1 MEECVEK
8 YPYSKF
14 TKEDRRMYEEILES
28 LPYDSAL
35 ESFFIEEA
43 KSARRQEQM
52 KKRYLIPL
60 CSNEVEFKFP
70 VNPSAEDHFLS
81 GEKCR
86 KIQSLIAE
94 LTPTQ
99 GRRIIKMF
107 YENQTRRQIA
117 DSEGVSEAAVGKT
130 IAKVL
135 RILRES
141 LQGEQV

>member
-14 TKEDRRMYEEILES
+14 TKEDRRMYEDILES
-28 LPYDSAL
+28 LPYDPAL
-35 ESFFIEEA
+35 EDFFIEEA
-43 KSARRQEQM
+43 KSTQRHEQM

-60 CSNEVEFKFP
+60 SSDEIEFKFP
-70 VNPSAEDHFLS
+70 VNPSAEEHYLS
-81 GEKCR
+81 EERCR
-86 KIQSLIAE
+86 KIQSLLAK
-94 LTPTQ
+94 LTPMQ

-141 LQGEQV
+141 LQGEQA